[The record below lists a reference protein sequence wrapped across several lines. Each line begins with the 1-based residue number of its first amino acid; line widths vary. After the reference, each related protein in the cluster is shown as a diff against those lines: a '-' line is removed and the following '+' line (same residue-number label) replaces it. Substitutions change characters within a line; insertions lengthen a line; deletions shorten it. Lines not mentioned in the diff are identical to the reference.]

1 MSLLGPDDFEL
12 DGKKRKKKLAKD
24 LSPAHQKMIE
34 KWLDDLDN
42 PKLFERLADLVGPDE
57 ARRRIAQRRLRRKK
71 PAHEDLLEE

>member
-12 DGKKRKKKLAKD
+12 DEKKRKKKLAKD

-34 KWLDDLDN
+34 KWLDNLDD
-42 PKLFERLADLVGPDE
+42 PKLFERLAELVGPEE

-71 PAHEDLLEE
+71 LKHEDLLEE